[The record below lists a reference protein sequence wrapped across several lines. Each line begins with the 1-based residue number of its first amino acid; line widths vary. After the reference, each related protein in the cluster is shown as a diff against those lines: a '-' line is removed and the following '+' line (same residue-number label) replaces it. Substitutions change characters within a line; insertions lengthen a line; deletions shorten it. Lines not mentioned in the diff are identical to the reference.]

1 MKNHNKETLPRC
13 QGERTMSTWSKDELR
28 KIAEKDDLH
37 ISPFR
42 EDKVTYGTPTW
53 IWSVVVDDAL
63 YVRGYNGQKSRW
75 YQAAVKQRA
84 GRIIAAGMTK
94 EVTFQPVDGPLDI
107 GINNRIVDAYRAK
120 YLGGPYLSPIIGAR
134 ACAAT
139 VRVMPRKTE

>member
-1 MKNHNKETLPRC
+1 M
-13 QGERTMSTWSKDELR
+13 TWSKDELR
-28 KIAEKDDLH
+28 RIAEGDDLH

-75 YQAAVKQRA
+75 YQSAVKQRA

-94 EVTFQPVDGPLDI
+94 EVNFEPVDGP
-107 GINNRIVDAYRAK
+107 INNRIDDAYRVK
-120 YLGGPYLSPIIGAR
+120 YHGSPYLSPIIGPRAR
-134 ACAAT
+134 SAT
-139 VRVMPRKTE
+139 VKIMPRKK